1 MSATSDK
8 IRKLIRGKSRSQ
20 MKKLNQSTDIIVA
33 NLRMNKEQGEEIKKV
48 TQLIADIKSTVDIIH
63 DTIDTI
69 KFVQE
74 SLEAG
79 RKAAEATE
87 KASSISSALNPAAA
101 AIAYAQKFFID
112 RFKKETEDIQE
123 VKGEGEQI
131 VEDITVAIDDAQ
143 KNLEEAEQKKKE
155 QKKQQDK
162 LNKEINGD

>member
-155 QKKQQDK
+155 Q
-162 LNKEINGD
+162 